1 MNEQPSPKR
10 RSKRW
15 RWVLGIAAI
24 VVLIFA
30 FTVLAFLSNLDIS
43 RLNSLLIQAIKQETG
58 RNIDIRGAMDF
69 KLGLR
74 PSLVLDDVVFQN
86 APDGAT
92 PEMIKIKRLEAQPV

>member
-43 RLNSLLIQAIKQETG
+43 RLKPLLIQVIKQETG

-69 KLGLR
+69 KL
-74 PSLVLDDVVFQN
+74 
-86 APDGAT
+86 A
-92 PEMIKIKRLEAQPV
+92 